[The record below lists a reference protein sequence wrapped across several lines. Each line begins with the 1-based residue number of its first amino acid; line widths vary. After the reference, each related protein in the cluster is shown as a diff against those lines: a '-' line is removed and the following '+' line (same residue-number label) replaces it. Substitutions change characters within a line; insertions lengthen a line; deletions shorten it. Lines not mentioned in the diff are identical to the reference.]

1 MQLAYDEEY
10 FKVTNENVEEVSYLR
25 CNHKEADTRI
35 LLHVKDASQSKD
47 AVPIAIPKADIIGV
61 PIYMKRRTQNRKRF
75 VDITNISTNLGSDL
89 S

>member
-47 AVPIAIPKADIIGV
+47 AVPIAIPTADIIGV
-61 PIYMKRRTQNRKRF
+61 PIYMKRRTQNRNRF

>member
-1 MQLAYDEEY
+1 M
-10 FKVTNENVEEVSYLR
+10 SYLR

-61 PIYMKRRTQNRKRF
+61 LIYMKRRTQNRTRF

>member
-1 MQLAYDEEY
+1 M
-10 FKVTNENVEEVSYLR
+10 SYLR

>member
-35 LLHVKDASQSKD
+35 LLHVKD